1 MPVPGPHKKML
12 KGKEA
17 SISLSLGNGGS
28 CPTFMIHPLLC
39 PLSWERFSNSAQCL
53 QLDARPSESVLVGSG
68 PLRWPE
74 GRLALDRSHA
84 LEYLAAKAWEVLY
97 ASEFSNIETILGAG

>member
-1 MPVPGPHKKML
+1 MPVPGPRKKML

-17 SISLSLGNGGS
+17 SLSLGLGNGGS
-28 CPTFMIHPLLC
+28 CPTFCAPF
-39 PLSWERFSNSAQCL
+39 PGRVSQTA
-53 QLDARPSESVLVGSG
+53 PSESVLVGSD

-84 LEYLAAKAWEVLY
+84 LEYLAAKAREVLY